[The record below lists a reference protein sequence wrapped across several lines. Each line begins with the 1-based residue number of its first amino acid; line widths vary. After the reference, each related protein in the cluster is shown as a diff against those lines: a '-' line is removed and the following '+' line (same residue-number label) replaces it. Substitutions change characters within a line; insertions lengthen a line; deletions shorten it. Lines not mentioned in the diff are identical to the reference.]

1 MGPCLDTAITVQTS
15 LAIGAKPVS
24 ARSLRVPFHQLNRTM
39 RLLHSRG
46 LVVSAVGTAQA
57 SENAAVQQAPAQQTA
72 PSNQKESKVETR
84 GNRRRRGKAKSA

>member
-24 ARSLRVPFHQLNRTM
+24 ARSLRVPFYQLNRTM

-57 SENAAVQQAPAQQTA
+57 SENPAVEQAPTEQATQ
-72 PSNQKESKVETR
+72 SNQKKLKAEAR